1 MAKADRLRT
10 TFQKTA
16 KKLEENVAKSVKR
29 ASRGRSPGVP
39 AHKHCKVCRISIHA
53 NSDPP
58 LCGEEACQT
67 QHERDL
73 KQRKQLRIWMIVFI
87 VAFILPLGRN
97 AFQALTA

>member
-1 MAKADRLRT
+1 MHHGEGRSIEDDLSEDSE
-10 TFQKTA
+10 
-16 KKLEENVAKSVKR
+16 KLENVAKSVKR
-29 ASRGRSPGVP
+29 ASRGRSLASPP
-39 AHKHCKVCRISIHA
+39 TSIA
-53 NSDPP
+53 RSAASPSMRTPTP

-87 VAFILPLGRN
+87 VAFILPLGLN